1 MLVFCHWSWRIG
13 TINLTIRGD
22 SKGKKRYCDS
32 QIVSI
37 LGKEKVALSSPTII
51 VYELRC
57 AVISTAS

>member
-1 MLVFCHWSWRIG
+1 
-13 TINLTIRGD
+13 
-22 SKGKKRYCDS
+22 
-32 QIVSI
+32 

>member
-1 MLVFCHWSWRIG
+1 VIL
-13 TINLTIRGD
+13 
-22 SKGKKRYCDS
+22 KEKKRYCDS